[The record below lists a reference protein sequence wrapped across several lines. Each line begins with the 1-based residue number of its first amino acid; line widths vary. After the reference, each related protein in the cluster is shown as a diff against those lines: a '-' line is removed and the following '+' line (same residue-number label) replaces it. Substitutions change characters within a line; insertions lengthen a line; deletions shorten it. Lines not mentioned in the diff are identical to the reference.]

1 MVSAF
6 LILLTD
12 FGAPLTPFTSLSVPA
27 LRARLSEGGGDCDV
41 SDVDNFDCEGLRIVE
56 VLAVLD
62 SLTFDARAVRD
73 EVREGALA
81 FGASMEACERLRD
94 GMWKCG

>member
-1 MVSAF
+1 
-6 LILLTD
+6 
-12 FGAPLTPFTSLSVPA
+12 
-27 LRARLSEGGGDCDV
+27 
-41 SDVDNFDCEGLRIVE
+41 
-56 VLAVLD
+56 
-62 SLTFDARAVRD
+62 VRD

>member
-1 MVSAF
+1 M
-6 LILLTD
+6 
-12 FGAPLTPFTSLSVPA
+12 PFTSLRVPA

-41 SDVDNFDCEGLRIVE
+41 SEVDSFDCERLRIVE

-62 SLTFDARAVRD
+62 SRSFDARTVGD

-81 FGASMEACERLRD
+81 LGASMEACERLRD
-94 GMWKCG
+94 GMWKSG